1 MNVFQSALR
10 TPNSELVK
18 MISRLSTS
26 FLQTT
31 AAAGS
36 WAVEL
41 FWYAGSLAL
50 LFVQTIGG
58 WLTRP
63 LRYRAF
69 LYELWKIGVQSWF
82 IVAVSS
88 LFIGMVLAFQS
99 AYQMQKL
106 AAEIY
111 IASLVS
117 LSVVREIGP
126 VITALIIAGRVGSAI
141 AAELGTMKVSEQI
154 DALMTLAVDPVR
166 YLVVPRFVAMII
178 ALPLLTLWADAI
190 GILGGFLVGTVKL
203 GILPSLYWKMTMI
216 PLAFKDLFSGLLKA
230 FIFGMIICTVSC
242 FEGFRAEGGAEGV
255 GRATT
260 VAVVTSFILIIA
272 ADCLCTALFYFVW
285 R

>member
-1 MNVFQSALR
+1 
-10 TPNSELVK
+10 
-18 MISRLSTS
+18 MITRFGSS

-31 AAAGS
+31 AAAGA
-36 WAVEL
+36 WAVDL
-41 FWYAGSLAL
+41 CAYAGSLSL
-50 LFVQTIGG
+50 LFAQTLGG

-63 LRYRAF
+63 LRTKAVV
-69 LYELWKIGVQSWF
+69 YELWKIGVQSWF
-82 IVAVSS
+82 IIAIAS

-111 IASLVS
+111 IASLVA

-126 VITALIIAGRVGSAI
+126 VITALVVAGRVGSAI
-141 AAELGTMKVSEQI
+141 AAELGTMKVTEQL
-154 DALMTLAVDPVR
+154 DALRTLAADPVHF
-166 YLVVPRFVAMII
+166 LVIPRFIAMIV

-190 GILGGFLVGTVKL
+190 GILGGFVIGTAKL

-216 PLAFKDLFSGLLKA
+216 PLVFKDLFSGLLKA
-230 FIFGMIICTVSC
+230 FIFGMIICIVSC

-260 VAVVTSFILIIA
+260 VAVVTSFLLIIA
-272 ADCLCTALFYFVW
+272 ADCLITAVLYFVW

>member
-1 MNVFQSALR
+1 
-10 TPNSELVK
+10 
-18 MISRLSTS
+18 MIARLTGS

-31 AAAGS
+31 AAAGA
-36 WAVEL
+36 WAVDL
-41 FWYAGSLAL
+41 CWYTGSLSL
-50 LFVQTIGG
+50 LFVQTLGG

-63 LRYRAF
+63 LRAQAVI
-69 LYELWKIGVQSWF
+69 YELWKVGVQSWF

-126 VITALIIAGRVGSAI
+126 VITALIVAGRVGSAI
-141 AAELGTMKVSEQI
+141 AAELGTMKVTEQI
-154 DALMTLAVDPVR
+154 DALMTLAADPVH
-166 YLVVPRFVAMII
+166 YLVVPRFIAMVI
-178 ALPLLTLWADAI
+178 AVPLLTLWADAI
-190 GILGGFLVGTVKL
+190 GILGGFVIGTMKL
-203 GILPSLYWKMTMI
+203 GILPSLYWKMSI
-216 PLAFKDLFSGLLKA
+216 LPLMFKDLFSGLLKA
-230 FIFGMIICTVSC
+230 FVFGMIICVVSC
-242 FEGFRAEGGAEGV
+242 FEGFRTEGGAEGV
-255 GRATT
+255 GRSTT